1 MKAVPAIFD
10 LACAFKKPPA
20 GRRRHHNLRDTKRLI
35 PGKRIWYAEGVDN
48 SLAQRLGY
56 TEIEEF
62 GPR

>member
-35 PGKRIWYAEGVDN
+35 PGK
-48 SLAQRLGY
+48 
-56 TEIEEF
+56 
-62 GPR
+62 